1 MFKEKPYFIID
12 EKPGKIAYC
21 ACGMSSDMPF
31 CDGTHEGTSFEPYI
45 VDVPKR
51 RRVAVC
57 GCGKS
62 DKMPYCDGK
71 HVFES

>member
-1 MFKEKPYFIID
+1 MYKEQPFFIID
-12 EKPGKIAYC
+12 EKPGKVAYC
-21 ACGMSSDMPF
+21 TCKMSSNMPY
-31 CDGTHEGTSFEPYI
+31 CDGSHAGTSYKPII
-45 VDVPKR
+45 VEVQKA

-71 HVFES
+71 HDSA